1 MIAFCRLSDVVAAA
15 GVAVSTASNVLNCL
29 QKVRTETRVR
39 ILAAIDR
46 LGYLRNEPAHEL
58 CKGAR

>member
-1 MIAFCRLSDVVAAA
+1 MIAFCRLSDVAAAA
-15 GVAVSTASNVLNCL
+15 GVPVNSVSNVLNCF

-46 LGYLRNEPAHEL
+46 LGYLRNDQAHEL
-58 CKGAR
+58 RKGAR